1 MKTIAYTVT
10 KNLYEFSE
18 LSESTKETAK
28 QDYLDSKEAWEFEE
42 IVKEDLRHLFPD
54 SELSVQFSLGY
65 CQSDGLNIYG
75 FLSKKDC
82 LHIAKEYGFSEK
94 EAKRLDFYLD
104 YCSCELPKNRTYCY
118 CVADQTELDLYDFES
133 YYHFKNVDWDLIKRF
148 EDAVKKT
155 FEQLCR
161 QYEEAGYNFFYEI
174 SDEDMEEMAS
184 INEWVFDEYGHIC
197 YM

>member
-94 EAKRLDFYLD
+94 EAKRLDFYLN
-104 YCSCELPKNRTYCY
+104 YCSCELPENTRRSYCKS
-118 CVADQTELDLYDFES
+118 EEFKLDLYELES
-133 YYHFKNVDWDLIKRF
+133 HYHFKNVDWDLIESF
-148 EDAVKKT
+148 EDSIKK
-155 FEQLCR
+155 R
-161 QYEEAGYNFFYEI
+161 I
-174 SDEDMEEMAS
+174 
-184 INEWVFDEYGHIC
+184 
-197 YM
+197 